1 MIKINLLK
9 QTTRKSDLCARI
21 GGEEFVI
28 LLKASV
34 VDEAKLLAD
43 KLRHIINK
51 TPITYDNED
60 FIISASFGVAV
71 GTSDIDTL
79 LKRADT
85 AMYRAKGAGRNTVT
99 CDVDAAFTI
108 NSEH

>member
-1 MIKINLLK
+1 M
-9 QTTRKSDLCARI
+9 
-21 GGEEFVI
+21 
-28 LLKASV
+28 

-43 KLRHIINK
+43 KLRHIISK

-60 FIISASFGVAV
+60 FLIGASFGVAV

-85 AMYRAKGAGRNTVT
+85 AMYKAKETGRNTVT
-99 CDVDAAFTI
+99 CDVDTAITI